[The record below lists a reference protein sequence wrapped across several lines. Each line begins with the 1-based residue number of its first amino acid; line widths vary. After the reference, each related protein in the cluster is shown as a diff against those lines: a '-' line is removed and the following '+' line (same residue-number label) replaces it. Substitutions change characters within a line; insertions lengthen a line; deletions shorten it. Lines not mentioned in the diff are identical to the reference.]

1 MEKKSGFQSESA
13 KVLSFQPRDV
23 QLFNL
28 QAEQIVLGAIL
39 YKNLN
44 FETAATYLTE
54 DSFYSPA
61 HRIIW
66 TEAKKKIDAA
76 QKASVITLSP
86 NLKGFSEF
94 DDVGGSDV
102 YLADLVSGLIAP
114 EMTDVDGCSKIIRDY
129 YLRRTML
136 GAIEDAAQSIKTNPS
151 IYQSLQPLE
160 IAMHKAAE
168 QAGTPLPEPKDSWLS
183 TVSFIEKT
191 RNGELKVQETKFNAL
206 DDIIGGLQN
215 GCLYVLAGATGM
227 GKTALG
233 LNISENVSQDGA
245 VLYFSI
251 EMSEQQLMKRRASAA
266 TGIPVNKQNTAINL
280 TDDEMRKLAA
290 WSPNQNL
297 RVVDTGHDLAAVS
310 NMAKKFIR
318 KFPDSRLIVIDY
330 LQLLNGNPKLQK
342 VHQIEE
348 ITKALKQ
355 LAIKINLPIILLSQL
370 SRGVSGREDKR
381 PVLSD
386 LRDSGAIEQDAD
398 AVFFVYRHEYYLKNE
413 EPRNPFTGETPE
425 KYNLRVLAWQQMYE
439 NEKGKADII
448 VAKNRYGETGT
459 ARMNWNGSRSRFSDI
474 ESHELKQEGFF

>member
-1 MEKKSGFQSESA
+1 MEKKSGFQTESA
-13 KVLSFQPRDV
+13 KVLSFQPKQV
-23 QLFNL
+23 GLYNL
-28 QAEQIVLGAIL
+28 SAEQIILGLIL

-54 DSFYSPA
+54 DSFYAPA

-66 TEAKKKIDAA
+66 AEMKKKIDAA
-76 QKASVITLSP
+76 ERASVISISP
-86 NLKGFSEF
+86 HIKDLPEF
-94 DDVGGSDV
+94 EQAGGGDAYLTGLISDLMAPE
-102 YLADLVSGLIAP
+102 LADIEGI
-114 EMTDVDGCSKIIRDY
+114 SKTIRDY

-136 GAIEDAAQSIKTNPS
+136 EAVEIAAESIKNNPS

-168 QAGTPLPEPKDSWLS
+168 DSGQKLPEPKESWLA
-183 TVSFIEKT
+183 TVKYVERT
-191 RNGELKVQETKFNAL
+191 RNGELSVQETKL
-206 DDIIGGLQN
+206 HGIDSIIGGLQN

-233 LNISENVSQDGA
+233 LNIAKNVAADGP

-251 EMSEQQLMKRRASAA
+251 EMSSGQLLKRLAAEA
-266 TGIPVNKQNTAINL
+266 TGVTVNRQNIATVL
-280 TDDEMRKLAA
+280 TDDEMRKLVN
-290 WSPNQNL
+290 WQPNSNL
-297 RVVDTGHDLAAVS
+297 KVIDTAHDLPTMA

-318 KFPDSRLIVIDY
+318 KFSDARLIVIDY
-330 LQLLNGNPKLQK
+330 LQLINGNPKLQK

-398 AVFFVYRHEYYLKNE
+398 CVLFVYRHEYYLKNE
-413 EPRNPFTGETPE
+413 EPRSISGETPE
-425 KYNLRVLAWQQMYE
+425 RHNLRLVAWQEMLE
-439 NEKGKADII
+439 NEKGNAEII
-448 VAKNRYGETGT
+448 IAKNRYGETGT
-459 ARMNWNGSRSRFSDI
+459 ARLKWNGARSRFSDF
-474 ESHELKQEGFF
+474 EEKEPEQQVMF